1 MSVHTA
7 VAFFRRAERALM
19 DSQVTVVR
27 DDGPPTFDSSTGEYT
42 QLTVEI
48 YRGDALVRANQWEG
62 SDTEAGETEVR
73 LRSAR
78 IKFPADTLVL
88 RDDRVTVDSSADARM
103 VGRTFR
109 VTDVL
114 VDDWQISGTTF
125 AEEVA

>member
-1 MSVHTA
+1 MTVESA
-7 VAFFRRAERALM
+7 IAYFRSRERSFMRAK
-19 DSQVTVVR
+19 VTVVR
-27 DDGPPTFDSSTGEYT
+27 DDGEAVFDSSTGAYSQPTTTVYT
-42 QLTVEI
+42 
-48 YRGDALVRANQWEG
+48 GDALVRASNWQG

-73 LRSAR
+73 LRTAR
-78 IKFPADTLVL
+78 IKFPADTPVA

-109 VTDVL
+109 ITDVL